1 MKTTKTKFLLGLL
14 AIMLLAVGCK
24 KEKEQS
30 IMSPKQQMLK
40 FESFE
45 EIFRYLNDNNRSSL
59 NTVFTSYGSFM
70 K

>member
-45 EIFRYLNDNNRSSL
+45 EIFRYLNDN
-59 NTVFTSYGSFM
+59 